1 MRRLGSLRWLSS
13 VCAALVL
20 VTLSG
25 GPAWAA
31 DPSAS
36 HQTAA
41 TRRPDGWVRYYGFY
55 SSVDGYTLNTKPWL
69 GKNIYNTTGHN
80 QTVSKNEA
88 GSYLDGEFFVFKIV
102 VQNDGSNSDSFK
114 VTAPGSTYEFESVSD
129 ITAAVVAG
137 TYTTPTLGS
146 GAKQLIWVF
155 TPPGDS
161 TQLITVTSVGDNTK
175 KDAVKIITNQTCGC

>member
-55 SSVDGYTLNTKPWL
+55 SGVDGYTAEHEAVAGQEHLQ
-69 GKNIYNTTGHN
+69 HDRADN

-88 GSYLDGEFFVFKIV
+88 GSYLDGEYFVFKIV

-114 VTAPGSTYEFESVSD
+114 VSAPRLQLTSSRDGIGHHHCGGRAGRTRRQYS
-129 ITAAVVAG
+129 AAAQ
-137 TYTTPTLGS
+137 S
-146 GAKQLIWVF
+146 
-155 TPPGDS
+155 S
-161 TQLITVTSVGDNTK
+161 
-175 KDAVKIITNQTCGC
+175 